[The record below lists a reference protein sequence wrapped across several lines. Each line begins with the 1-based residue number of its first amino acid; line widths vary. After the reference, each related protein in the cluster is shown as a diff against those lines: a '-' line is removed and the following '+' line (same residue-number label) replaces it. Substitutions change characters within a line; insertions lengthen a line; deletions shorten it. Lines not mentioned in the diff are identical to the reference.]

1 MLASAAQT
9 ATLQSGFENLKVIL
23 TYNACWDILFPR
35 KKRVYRHFCI
45 KDKVTIAM
53 MRVSYNKLWKLMID
67 RKLMKKDLTAMAGI
81 STNAMA
87 KMGKEENV
95 STEVLGKICDALQ
108 CRIEEIIEFLPY
120 EEPSPKNRTDTVL

>member
-1 MLASAAQT
+1 M
-9 ATLQSGFENLKVIL
+9 
-23 TYNACWDILFPR
+23 
-35 KKRVYRHFCI
+35 RVYRHFYT

-53 MRVSYNKLWKLMID
+53 MRVSYNKLWKMMID

-95 STEVLGKICDALQ
+95 STEVLGKICNALN
-108 CRIEEIIEFLPY
+108 CRIEDIVEFLPDVDQNGVANGK
-120 EEPSPKNRTDTVL
+120 EA

>member
-1 MLASAAQT
+1 
-9 ATLQSGFENLKVIL
+9 
-23 TYNACWDILFPR
+23 
-35 KKRVYRHFCI
+35 
-45 KDKVTIAM
+45 M

-95 STEVLGKICDALQ
+95 STEVLGKICSALN
-108 CRIEEIIEFLPY
+108 CRIEDIVEFLPD
-120 EEPSPKNRTDTVL
+120 EDQNGVVNGKEA